1 MCRARFLF
9 SPSSPFLS
17 SIHSEALILKMM
29 LFFPTSCLSNE
40 VLISG
45 LQLSS
50 QQGED
55 EVRRSWEKWRARE
68 QCGGNNARLC
78 SSGLLGNGGCTQLP
92 GKITCPKTLGGD
104 AQRKEAPCFREGG
117 ERYPSES
124 GPPPMRLKCLPLVP
138 VQAEGEEET
147 QTGVTLSALWR
158 GWIPFQCWQTEA
170 RGKTVLTQTPC
181 CMPEFRGGGA
191 GLGQATSTC
200 NFTW

>member
-9 SPSSPFLS
+9 FPSSPFLS

-55 EVRRSWEKWRARE
+55 EVRRSWEKWRAGE
-68 QCGGNNARLC
+68 QCGGNNAHLC

-92 GKITCPKTLGGD
+92 GKITCPKTLGRD
-104 AQRKEAPCFREGG
+104 AQRKEGG
-117 ERYPSES
+117 EGYPSES
-124 GPPPMRLKCLPLVP
+124 GPPPICLKRLPLVP
-138 VQAEGEEET
+138 AQAVGKGRNPSSEWGDPICPLEGTDPLPALIEGKDT
-147 QTGVTLSALWR
+147 PNTDTLLHA
-158 GWIPFQCWQTEA
+158 
-170 RGKTVLTQTPC
+170 
-181 CMPEFRGGGA
+181 
-191 GLGQATSTC
+191 
-200 NFTW
+200 